1 MAQVNPRGDEPA
13 GANKYNQSGRF
24 IMSASSSTATAAA
37 TSAATTPLLES
48 RDGRILTL
56 TMNRPERLNALSA
69 EMSDMIYEAVVRAD
83 ADADIGA
90 VIITG
95 AGRGFCAGGD
105 VKNMAERKIPN
116 RAERLEHLKR
126 SHRIPLAIRSSS
138 KVFISAINGPATG
151 AGLGIASVCDLRVA
165 GTSARFGAA
174 FANVG
179 LAGDWGVSWC
189 LTRTV
194 GPSMARQL
202 LLTAELIGATRALEI
217 GLVNYVVDDSV
228 LMDEARKIATRYA
241 EGPGVSFRLIKQN
254 LLHAEAAT
262 FADSLD
268 VEAENQVTAMLTE
281 DHKEAVAAFLGKRK
295 GVFKGR

>member
-1 MAQVNPRGDEPA
+1 
-13 GANKYNQSGRF
+13 
-24 IMSASSSTATAAA
+24 MSASSSTATAASTSTA
-37 TSAATTPLLES
+37 TSAPLLES
-48 RDGRILTL
+48 QTGRILTL

-69 EMSDMIYEAVVRAD
+69 EMSNMLYDAVMRAD
-83 ADADIGA
+83 TDANVGA

-105 VKNMAERKIPN
+105 VKNMAERKNPN
-116 RAERLEHLKR
+116 REERLAHLKQ
-126 SHRIPLAIRSSS
+126 SHKVPLAIRNSS

-151 AGLGIASVCDLRVA
+151 AGLGIASVCDLRIA
-165 GTSARFGAA
+165 GRSARFGAA

-202 LLTAELIGATRALEI
+202 LLSAEIIDAARALQI
-217 GLVNYVVDDSV
+217 GLVNDVVDDAA
-228 LMDEARKIATRYA
+228 LMGEAQRIATRYA
-241 EGPGVSFRLIKQN
+241 EGPGVSFKLIKQN
-254 LLHAEAAT
+254 LLHAEAAS

-268 VEAENQVTAMLTE
+268 VEAENQATAMMTE

-295 GVFKGR
+295 GVFKGK

>member
-1 MAQVNPRGDEPA
+1 LAAQRVRSALKND
-13 GANKYNQSGRF
+13 NQSGRF
-24 IMSASSSTATAAA
+24 AVTASTTASTSTT
-37 TSAATTPLLES
+37 TSTPLLEG
-48 RDGRILTL
+48 RQGRILTL

-69 EMSDMIYEAVVRAD
+69 EMSDMLYEAVIRAD
-83 ADADIGA
+83 QDTDIGA

-105 VKNMAERKIPN
+105 VKNMAERKNPN

-126 SHRIPLAIRSSS
+126 SHRVPLAIRSSS

-151 AGLGIASVCDLRVA
+151 AGLGIASVCDLRIA
-165 GTSARFGAA
+165 GRSARFGAA

-179 LAGDWGVSWC
+179 LAGDWGVTWC

-194 GPSMARQL
+194 GPSLARQL
-202 LLTAELIGATRALEI
+202 LLTAELIDADRALEI
-217 GLVNYVVDDSV
+217 GLVNYVVDDAA
-228 LMDEARKIATRYA
+228 LLDEARRVATRYA

-268 VEAENQVTAMLTE
+268 IEAENQVTAMLTE

-295 GVFKGR
+295 GSFKGK